1 MSIQVTYGD
10 GGPAWVAN
18 KLGYFEELCL
28 NATLPV
34 YQSGA
39 PQVYDIDTK
48 WSIGNT
54 GGVPNINPGVTTGV
68 LKTVGINNDESKT
81 NALVANP
88 KGLEAWAGILEAGTL
103 GDTKISLTGNSTAE
117 FVVEKCLEKYNV
129 SFDPAA
135 NFVYDGDQISIFESL
150 SNPDEAFGAL
160 WAPELYSAVNMWGM
174 ESIVCNGDEA
184 GARVIGTV
192 IASNANEA
200 SETTFETAA
209 LGIAAY
215 LKGVTFFKEN
225 PEQAKEY
232 LNEFYVEYGYA
243 ALSPEALDI
252 EFSRPLYNLEE
263 QLEMMAKNENNV
275 STLGSWLQETVNFM
289 LEGGMIDSPLNAED
303 FIDDKYMQWIAANE
317 TLAKW
322 TMRLESVEETSAPV
336 SPPATTPQPTPPL
349 PAPTATTEAPSSG
362 NMVFLAYWGGFA
374 AAVLNYMSM

>member
-1 MSIQVTYGD
+1 MR
-10 GGPAWVAN
+10 
-18 KLGYFEELCL
+18 
-28 NATLPV
+28 
-34 YQSGA
+34 
-39 PQVYDIDTK
+39 DIDT

-54 GGVPNINPGVTTGV
+54 GSFPTINPGWTTGV
-68 LKTVGINNDESKT
+68 LKTIGIDNEQSVT

-88 KGLEAWAGILEAGTL
+88 KGQAAWESIKEAGTL
-103 GDTKISLTGNSTAE
+103 GDAKIMLAGNSTAE

-129 SFDPAA
+129 SFDPAT
-135 NFVYDGDQISIFESL
+135 NFVYDGDQMSIFESL
-150 SNPDEAFGAL
+150 SSPDDNGLDFGAL
-160 WAPELYSAVNMWGM
+160 WAPKLYSAVSMWGK

-192 IASNANEA
+192 VASNANEA

-232 LNEFYVEYGYA
+232 LNEFYVENGYT

-263 QLEMMAKNENNV
+263 QLQMMAKNENNV

-289 LEGGMIDSPLNAED
+289 LDGGMIDSPLNAED

-322 TMRLESVEETSAPV
+322 TMRLESEETSVPMN
-336 SPPATTPQPTPPL
+336 PPATTTILPQPASPP
-349 PAPTATTEAPSSG
+349 PAPTATDSPTPSSG
-362 NMVFLAYWGGFA
+362 NMAFFAWGVFA
-374 AAVLNYMSM
+374 ATVMNCMFM